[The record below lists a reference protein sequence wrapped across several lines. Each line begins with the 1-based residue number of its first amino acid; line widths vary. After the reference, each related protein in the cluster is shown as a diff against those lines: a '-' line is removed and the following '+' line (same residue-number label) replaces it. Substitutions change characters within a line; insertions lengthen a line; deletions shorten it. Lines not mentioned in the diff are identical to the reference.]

1 VAFECVVSSDVK
13 EPFNVDVTYTA
24 WIDQYQAFVSHT
36 NQPDPRNN
44 QSYSDVCLARLVEEP
59 GFSTWYCLVGN
70 YSNRAVGGL
79 DYSHPDNLAPQVV
92 QGGIHQCSPLP
103 DANGSPT
110 SSTAGTVYAFIYSP
124 IPVSPQKP
132 AGLDSFQKNIVW
144 IILGVLLGIV
154 FLILLVYMAFRLFRY
169 REKYHKERE
178 EADRLQEEV
187 ENMRQFGGDSGNK
200 DDQVAMTS
208 NPLSVQLKDMQARYN
223 AEDMKLQAAESDL
236 RKQEGEIRQEHIKNM
251 RDNRDKLADE
261 LEKLKRQLAETQA
274 ASAPK
279 PTYDDTAS
287 AGPAYTTDEPV
298 REEFE
303 GGGSQGGAQPRRGK
317 KDL

>member
-1 VAFECVVSSDVK
+1 
-13 EPFNVDVTYTA
+13 
-24 WIDQYQAFVSHT
+24 
-36 NQPDPRNN
+36 
-44 QSYSDVCLARLVEEP
+44 
-59 GFSTWYCLVGN
+59 
-70 YSNRAVGGL
+70 
-79 DYSHPDNLAPQVV
+79 
-92 QGGIHQCSPLP
+92 
-103 DANGSPT
+103 
-110 SSTAGTVYAFIYSP
+110 
-124 IPVSPQKP
+124 
-132 AGLDSFQKNIVW
+132 
-144 IILGVLLGIV
+144 
-154 FLILLVYMAFRLFRY
+154 
-169 REKYHKERE
+169 
-178 EADRLQEEV
+178 
-187 ENMRQFGGDSGNK
+187 MRQFGGDSGNK

-303 GGGSQGGAQPRRGK
+303 GGGSHGGAQPRRGK